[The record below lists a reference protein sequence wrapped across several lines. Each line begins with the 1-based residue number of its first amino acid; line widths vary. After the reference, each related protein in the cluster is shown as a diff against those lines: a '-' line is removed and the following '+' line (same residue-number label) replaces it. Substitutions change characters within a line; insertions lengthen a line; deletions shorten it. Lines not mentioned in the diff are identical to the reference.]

1 MEAYRLLLKSYWG
14 ANDIASYYQISICL
28 AKEIKINVERIY
40 GTPGYCADKERT
52 SVKADDVIS
61 FMGGV
66 NRLEE
71 MQLIKIATEIDKLRE
86 E

>member
-1 MEAYRLLLKSYWG
+1 MEAYRLLLKSYWSVSE
-14 ANDIASYYQISICL
+14 IASYYQVSHNT
-28 AKEIKINVERIY
+28 ANNIKIDVERIY
-40 GTPGYCADKERT
+40 GTPCYCADKERT
-52 SVKADDVIS
+52 TVKADDVIS
-61 FMGGV
+61 FMGGT